1 MAAVVADNGSGTCE
15 DGFAGDDAP
24 RVELPSI
31 IDRPK
36 TPGIMVDTEQK
47 DSNVGDEV
55 QSKRGVLKYPIAHGD
70 NGTGM
75 CKAESA
81 GDDWLSEKLQID
93 PIIDEPME
101 MTSPPVL
108 EPMSFVTRRRRRAP
122 YWTLAEHLFSEWEER
137 KKSRTERCRCACQP
151 LQTHILHTFPFI
163 FLSTSL

>member
-1 MAAVVADNGSGTCE
+1 MAAVVADNGSGTCNTE
-15 DGFAGDDAP
+15 FAGDDAP

-47 DSNVGDEV
+47 DSNVGYEV

-75 CKAESA
+75 CKAESV

-93 PIIDEPME
+93 PIIDEAME
-101 MTSPPVL
+101 MTSLPVP
-108 EPMSFVTRRRRRAP
+108 EPTSFAP
-122 YWTLAEHLFSEWEER
+122 GQAM
-137 KKSRTERCRCACQP
+137 
-151 LQTHILHTFPFI
+151 
-163 FLSTSL
+163 